1 MKVQREQ
8 AGSVLWLYR
17 HSKGGIE
24 EKTSP
29 VLGIDPLVTANHD
42 YGRTSGSHASTEAPP
57 LPSRTGHIGSKTFFF
72 HILKTGGVTFRSLLT
87 SLYGNSFQICYD
99 PTIASIESSRK
110 TARCLEF
117 HTLQFEG
124 RLTHMHAEID
134 RLDRWD
140 VLEGHHSFTM
150 LREPV
155 DQAVSLF
162 YHMQR
167 KRPRVEKLYRRMG
180 VEFPETLEQY
190 LDGPHHFNT
199 QAAFLANKHQLTA
212 EHALTRADLDKAK
225 DTLVRR
231 QIHVGLTERFADSM
245 NIFESVTGLKIP
257 GDVVPIQNQN
267 HDRLP
272 LSEIPQ
278 RLKDRIR
285 EQSALDVELYAFAR
299 ELFLGEFSRST
310 TTRRYTFVPAAPRV
324 VPTPALEAQT
334 C

>member
-1 MKVQREQ
+1 
-8 AGSVLWLYR
+8 
-17 HSKGGIE
+17 
-24 EKTSP
+24 
-29 VLGIDPLVTANHD
+29 
-42 YGRTSGSHASTEAPP
+42 
-57 LPSRTGHIGSKTFFF
+57 LPSRNSQTDSKTFFF
-72 HILKTGGVTFRSLLT
+72 HILKTGGVTFRSILT

-99 PTIASIESSRK
+99 PTIASIESSLK

-124 RLTHMHAEID
+124 RLTHMYAEID

-140 VLEGHHSFTM
+140 LLEGHHSFTM

-180 VEFPETLEQY
+180 AAFPETLEQY

-199 QAAFLANKHQLTA
+199 QAAFLANKQQLTA

-245 NIFESVTGLKIP
+245 NIFESVAGLQIP

-267 HDRLP
+267 HARLP

-278 RLKDRIR
+278 GLKDRIR
-285 EQSALDVELYAFAR
+285 EQSALDVELYEFAR
-299 ELFLGEFSRST
+299 ELFLEELSRST

-324 VPTPALEAQT
+324 VLPVPAMEAQA